1 MDAGDVRVLGYLVE
15 EPQYGC
21 GVAAKQLGVH
31 RIDEAATELELVADA
46 AHIHGGVAEDGLVK
60 QLQQHLVE
68 LGHPPD
74 RLIEALHHLLDRA
87 VAFPLEPQH
96 LGHGALAIEQ
106 EAVVP
111 LVDGHVQGETHL
123 PQEVLA
129 VEQLA
134 VLGPVEKTVA
144 GHLEQCG
151 SAEVAAG
158 DPGQGLDVPKAAG
171 IALEIGFQ
179 LVGGAEKLLVAQAL
193 LLALGAKEGLARPE
207 VLGLGGGLQLL
218 EPRLAPGDV
227 ARLDEVGGDSDIVAA
242 LLDALAHVAH
252 RLPDFQLE
260 IPQQGDE
267 LADAQPQH
275 LVQLVPF
282 IEDEQ
287 VDVGV
292 GVQFAPAIAAHRDQ
306 GQAGLVEAE
315 LVPEPCQQRIH
326 VFGAGG
332 HQFDDVVAGIEAL
345 VQPDKEAA
353 QILLAVVTG
362 ELVVG

>member
-1 MDAGDVRVLGYLVE
+1 M
-15 EPQYGC
+15 
-21 GVAAKQLGVH
+21 
-31 RIDEAATELELVADA
+31 
-46 AHIHGGVAEDGLVK
+46 
-60 QLQQHLVE
+60 
-68 LGHPPD
+68 
-74 RLIEALHHLLDRA
+74 
-87 VAFPLEPQH
+87 
-96 LGHGALAIEQ
+96 
-106 EAVVP
+106 
-111 LVDGHVQGETHL
+111 QGETHL

-134 VLGPVEKTVA
+134 VLGPVEETVA

-227 ARLDEVGGDSDIVAA
+227 ARLDKVGGDSDIAA
-242 LLDALAHVAH
+242 PLLDALAHVAH